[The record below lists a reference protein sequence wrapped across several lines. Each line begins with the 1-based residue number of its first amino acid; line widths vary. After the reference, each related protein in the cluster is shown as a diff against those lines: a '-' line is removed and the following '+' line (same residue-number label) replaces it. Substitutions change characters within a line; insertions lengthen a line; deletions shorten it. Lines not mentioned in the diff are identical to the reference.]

1 MHAFISQ
8 EYQDIGCQILRMLC
22 AVVIVGVCSDL
33 EIFTCGLG
41 LGLVLGLGVWPR
53 LTSLALTVGTLTRAK
68 LRQIITIIT
77 TMTDDDYF
85 FIISFYCAL
94 PVARQCQSSN
104 GKGC

>member
-1 MHAFISQ
+1 
-8 EYQDIGCQILRMLC
+8 
-22 AVVIVGVCSDL
+22 VCSDL
-33 EIFTCGLG
+33 EIFTCG

-85 FIISFYCAL
+85 FLSHFTAL
-94 PVARQCQSSN
+94 FLSPDSVKAVMAKAADSHTMILPICLHLRSRHYLQ
-104 GKGC
+104 